1 VNPGMVVRGEG
12 SPVRVVK
19 YSHLAERSH
28 PTPPAPT
35 DSRPVLAGGVSRDR
49 TAGAARDR
57 TGSPT
62 GVAGEASGIG

>member
-28 PTPPAPT
+28 PAPPGA
-35 DSRPVLAGGVSRDR
+35 DR
-49 TAGAARDR
+49 
-57 TGSPT
+57 
-62 GVAGEASGIG
+62 